1 MKSRQ
6 STDLELSGEGKKIP
20 IMPSE
25 TEKTLKSVKI
35 FAGIDEAA
43 LAELAEKCRWETVE
57 PEVQVITHQDSSND
71 VTFVIEGKA
80 RVIIYSLAG
89 KTVTFR
95 DIDAG
100 DFVGELSAIDGA
112 PRSASVEAV
121 EKCLVAHMPSKVFLE
136 AITTNSTITEAALLH
151 FTNQIRTL
159 TERVFEFSTLAVR
172 NRIQAELLRLTD
184 FKTEADGTARLSPAP
199 THAEIASRVS
209 THREAV
215 TRELQ
220 RLTQLGLIERQGR
233 SLHIT
238 DVAQLELMVQ
248 EVIGN

>member
-1 MKSRQ
+1 MSSDQEKS
-6 STDLELSGEGKKIP
+6 
-20 IMPSE
+20 
-25 TEKTLKSVKI
+25 LKGVKI
-35 FAGIDEAA
+35 FSGVSEDDLAA
-43 LAELAEKCRWETVE
+43 LAEKCRWETVE

-95 DIDAG
+95 DIDQG

-121 EKCLVAHMPSKVFLE
+121 ERCLVAHMPSEVFLDAIE
-136 AITTNSTITEAALLH
+136 TNRAITKSTLRH
-151 FTNQIRTL
+151 FTNQIRAL

-172 NRIQAELLRLTD
+172 NRIQAELLRLTNLEVD
-184 FKTEADGTARLSPAP
+184 PDGSSSLSPAP

-220 RLTQLGLIERQGR
+220 RLTQLGLIERKGR
-233 SLHIT
+233 SLRIT
-238 DVAQLELMVQ
+238 DVAQLEHMVQ
-248 EVIGN
+248 EITGN

>member
-1 MKSRQ
+1 MNE
-6 STDLELSGEGKKIP
+6 LEFIGEGKAITH
-20 IMPSE
+20 MPSE
-25 TEKTLKSVKI
+25 TEKSLKGVKI
-35 FAGIDEAA
+35 FAGVDEQT
-43 LAELAEKCRWETVE
+43 LASLADKCRWEAVE
-57 PEVQVITHQDSSND
+57 PDVQVITHQDSSND
-71 VTFVIEGKA
+71 VTFVIKGKA

-95 DIDAG
+95 DIEAG
-100 DFVGELSAIDGA
+100 DFVGELSALDGA

-121 EKCLVAHMPSKVFLE
+121 ERCVVAHMPSPVFLE
-136 AITTNSTITEAALLH
+136 AIVTNRTVTEAALLH
-151 FTNQIRTL
+151 FTNQIRAL
-159 TERVFEFSTLAVR
+159 TGRVFEFSTLAVR

-184 FKTEADGTARLSPAP
+184 FETEADGTARLSPAP

-220 RLTQLGLIERQGR
+220 RLTQMGLIERQGR
-233 SLHIT
+233 SLRIT
-238 DVAQLELMVQ
+238 DVARLEHMVQ

>member
-1 MKSRQ
+1 
-6 STDLELSGEGKKIP
+6 
-20 IMPSE
+20 MPSD
-25 TEKTLKSVKI
+25 TEKTLKGVKI
-35 FAGIDEAA
+35 FAGLNDETLAA
-43 LAELAEKCRWETVE
+43 LKEKCRWEAVE

-71 VTFVIEGKA
+71 VTFVIHGKA

-100 DFVGELSAIDGA
+100 DFVGELSALDGA

-121 EKCLVAHMPSKVFLE
+121 ERCVVAHMPSAVFLE
-136 AITTNSTITEAALLH
+136 AIVENRAVTEATLLH
-151 FTNQIRTL
+151 FTHQIRSL

-184 FKTEADGTARLSPAP
+184 FQTEDDGTARLSPAP

-233 SLHIT
+233 SLKIT
-238 DVAQLELMVQ
+238 DVDRLEHMVQ
-248 EVIGN
+248 EVVGN

>member
-1 MKSRQ
+1 
-6 STDLELSGEGKKIP
+6 
-20 IMPSE
+20 MPSDHE
-25 TEKTLKSVKI
+25 RNLKSVKI
-35 FAGIDEAA
+35 FAGVDDEALSQ
-43 LAELAEKCRWETVE
+43 LADKCRWEIVE

-121 EKCLVAHMPSKVFLE
+121 ERCVVAHMPSQVFLE
-136 AITTNSTITEAALLH
+136 AVETNRAITQATLLH
-151 FTNQIRTL
+151 FTNQIRAL

-172 NRIQAELLRLTD
+172 NRIQAELLRLTNFEVD
-184 FKTEADGTARLSPAP
+184 PDGAASLSPAP

-220 RLTQLGLIERQGR
+220 RLAQLGLIERKGR
-233 SLHIT
+233 SLRIS
-238 DVAQLELMVQ
+238 DVARLEHMVQ

>member
-1 MKSRQ
+1 
-6 STDLELSGEGKKIP
+6 
-20 IMPSE
+20 MPSDK
-25 TEKTLKSVKI
+25 EKTLKRVKI
-35 FAGIDEAA
+35 FAGVDDEALSV
-43 LAELAEKCRWETVE
+43 LADKCRWEAVK

-95 DIDAG
+95 DIEAG

-121 EKCLVAHMPSKVFLE
+121 ERCVVAHMPRQVFIE
-136 AITTNSTITEAALLH
+136 ALTTNTTITEAALLH

-184 FKTEADGTARLSPAP
+184 FETEADGTARLSPAP

-233 SLHIT
+233 SLQIT
-238 DVAQLELMVQ
+238 DVPRLELMVQ